1 MARILVQDDDQRMV
15 LLDEKEIR
23 PVHLNDEHSAAQL
36 LERLEWAIRDAERR
50 KVGDLR
56 RRRVASGPRT
66 ASRPRNR
73 RARIMAR
80 QSAVGRSFD

>member
-15 LLDEKEIR
+15 LLDEKEVR
-23 PVHLNDEHSAAQL
+23 PVHLHDEHSAAQL

-50 KVGDLR
+50 KVGALR
-56 RRRVASGPRT
+56 RRAASGPRA

-73 RARIMAR
+73 HARILAR